1 MRWPPLFPSADKTRT
16 KTAPAANKQKVTA
29 SADRKSEPMKS
40 ARIETCRR
48 NGTLLFVFSGSRGGR
63 LPNTRGCRKTPN
75 GLFKKKKGNS
85 LVSKKRT
92 FKELLQ
98 LLPQK
103 EQPEDKAEK
112 EAAEH
117 APQESEAENA
127 AAAVQHESAYA
138 KLGKAFINRLHLPN
152 ELIANASEVESIVN
166 RIISV
171 WEKVEAKTADSAA
184 EENAE
189 ESFED
194 AADANAERL
203 PLPLAGGL
211 AQAPEAD
218 YETMSA
224 EQFRTL
230 RKQLKRAAMDGR
242 RIRL

>member
-29 SADRKSEPMKS
+29 SADRKSEPLKS
-40 ARIETCRR
+40 ARIERAD
-48 NGTLLFVFSGSRGGR
+48 GTERSYLFFRGAEAD
-63 LPNTRGCRKTPN
+63 GCRIREAAVKHRTDY
-75 GLFKKKKGNS
+75 FKK
-85 LVSKKRT
+85 
-92 FKELLQ
+92 
-98 LLPQK
+98 
-103 EQPEDKAEK
+103 
-112 EAAEH
+112 
-117 APQESEAENA
+117 
-127 AAAVQHESAYA
+127 
-138 KLGKAFINRLHLPN
+138 
-152 ELIANASEVESIVN
+152 
-166 RIISV
+166 
-171 WEKVEAKTADSAA
+171 
-184 EENAE
+184 
-189 ESFED
+189 ESFAD

>member
-1 MRWPPLFPSADKTRT
+1 MNCTEAFTET
-16 KTAPAANKQKVTA
+16 TALNAEKATA
-29 SADRKSEPMKS
+29 Q
-40 ARIETCRR
+40 RI
-48 NGTLLFVFSGSRGGR
+48 FSS
-63 LPNTRGCRKTPN
+63 
-75 GLFKKKKGNS
+75 
-85 LVSKKRT
+85 
-92 FKELLQ
+92 
-98 LLPQK
+98 QK
-103 EQPEDKAEK
+103 E
-112 EAAEH
+112 
-117 APQESEAENA
+117 
-127 AAAVQHESAYA
+127 Y
-138 KLGKAFINRLHLPN
+138 
-152 ELIANASEVESIVN
+152 LIANAAEVESIVN

-171 WEKVEAKTADSAA
+171 WEKVEARTADSAA

-189 ESFED
+189 ESFAD

>member
-1 MRWPPLFPSADKTRT
+1 
-16 KTAPAANKQKVTA
+16 
-29 SADRKSEPMKS
+29 MKS
-40 ARIETCRR
+40 ARIERAD
-48 NGTLLFVFSGSRGGR
+48 GTERSYLFFRGAEAD
-63 LPNTRGCRKTPN
+63 GCRIREAAVKHRTDY
-75 GLFKKKKGNS
+75 FKKKGNS

-92 FKELLQ
+92 FKELCSCFRKRNSPKTKPKRKQ
-98 LLPQK
+98 RNLLFK
-103 EQPEDKAEK
+103 GN
-112 EAAEH
+112 
-117 APQESEAENA
+117 EAENA
-127 AAAVQHESAYA
+127 AAAVQHENAYA

-152 ELIANASEVESIVN
+152 ELIANAAEVESIVN